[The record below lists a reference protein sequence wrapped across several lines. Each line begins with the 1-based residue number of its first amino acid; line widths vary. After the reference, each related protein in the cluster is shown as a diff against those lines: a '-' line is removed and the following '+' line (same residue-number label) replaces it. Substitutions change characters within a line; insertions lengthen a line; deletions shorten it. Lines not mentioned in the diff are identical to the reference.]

1 MGLASLPPWPLPTRC
16 RRPWRFPLL
25 CLPVQPRQNR
35 KADHQLV
42 SFPTSFR
49 LRLCTQLSTP
59 GTDCASHVDQML
71 YQ

>member
-35 KADHQLV
+35 KADHQL
-42 SFPTSFR
+42 FPFPPRSA
-49 LRLCTQLSTP
+49 SV
-59 GTDCASHVDQML
+59 CALNCPHQVPNANRT
-71 YQ
+71 